1 MDLTPVAAT
10 AEEGKMT
17 RRVVMAFAGVA
28 LLFVG
33 AVPASGGSRDGAEEI
48 SVPHG
53 CNSRVRD
60 GQLGDECQ
68 RDG

>member
-1 MDLTPVAAT
+1 
-10 AEEGKMT
+10 MT